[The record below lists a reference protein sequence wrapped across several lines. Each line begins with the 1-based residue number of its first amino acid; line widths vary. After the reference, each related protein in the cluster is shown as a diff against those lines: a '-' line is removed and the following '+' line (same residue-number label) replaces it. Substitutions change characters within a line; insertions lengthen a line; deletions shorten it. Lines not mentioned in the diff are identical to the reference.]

1 LSRRISGSLT
11 LFEVTGSAREYQAAT
26 VGARARETA

>member
-1 LSRRISGSLT
+1 